1 MTLYHS
7 LISENVIGE
16 SRVGEKIQVL
26 YFLIHYL
33 HCLCIK
39 KSFLN
44 ERRDDF
50 FNLILFVWFIYHIVY
65 KVNNNGR
72 HEYKIW
78 LDMNIMPSILKK

>member
-50 FNLILFVWFIYHIVY
+50 FNLILFV
-65 KVNNNGR
+65 
-72 HEYKIW
+72 
-78 LDMNIMPSILKK
+78 